1 MFRCI
6 AAEYPSPQRVRSGQQ
21 ETNEVAKTAA
31 KERVSA
37 AERVTVPV
45 VEERAVVR
53 KRRKVTGAV
62 RVRTEVRTTEQVVD
76 APLAVET
83 VEVERVPLDRW
94 IDAPV
99 PLRQEGDTT
108 VITLHEEV
116 VVVEKRLRAT
126 EEVRITRR
134 TSTRHSPER
143 VTLRREEAVVERLA
157 PTEAGDDA
165 PG

>member
-1 MFRCI
+1 MARRAERERE
-6 AAEYPSPQRVRSGQQ
+6 AAPE
-21 ETNEVAKTAA
+21 
-31 KERVSA
+31 ERVA
-37 AERVTVPV
+37 VPV

-62 RVRTEVRTTEQVVD
+62 RVRTVVREAEELVD
-76 APLAVET
+76 EELAVER

-99 PLRQEGDTT
+99 PVRQEGDTT

-134 TSTRHSPER
+134 TSARHAEER
-143 VTLRREEAVVERLA
+143 VTLRREEAVVERLDA
-157 PTEAGDDA
+157 ADAGDDG

>member
-1 MFRCI
+1 VTR
-6 AAEYPSPQRVRSGQQ
+6 
-21 ETNEVAKTAA
+21 K
-31 KERVSA
+31 SA

-45 VEERAVVR
+45 VEERAVIR
-53 KRRKVTGAV
+53 KHRKVTGAV
-62 RVRTEVRTTEQVVD
+62 RVRTEVRTAEEVVD
-76 APLAVET
+76 EPLAVEQ

-99 PLRQEGDTT
+99 PVRQEGDTT

-134 TSTRHSPER
+134 TSTRHAEQR
-143 VTLRREEAVVERLA
+143 VTLRREEAVVERLDPA
-157 PTEAGDDA
+157 EAGNGDPD
-165 PG
+165 